1 MTVFT
6 GKVAAAGE
14 LLVSALGQRPCV
26 YWDVRDGLDDAPRRV
41 GKSDFWLEDAEGR
54 VLVVSEH
61 LRVELRAERAKQL
74 VAVAEADLAELSA
87 RLRELKALL
96 RTEQGAAASKLRKE
110 RAHLAKVATFLHAT
124 RAHARGKVHVGGTA
138 RGQERWLREHGR
150 GASGGPGE
158 STAMLLSEAWEVVI
172 EVGQRVTLEG
182 ECSIEAVAPELLPSQ
197 GYRTRATARVLRGS
211 AASPLVLIGT
221 GDRAP
226 RAAAAKPV
234 VRAQELSRAT
244 RHRLALALALAVA
257 IVAFALFAAR

>member
-1 MTVFT
+1 MQ
-6 GKVAAAGE
+6 GVATRRHGNDLAGALVEDRGLLGFPGAA
-14 LLVSALGQRPCV
+14 
-26 YWDVRDGLDDAPRRV
+26 DTRDGYAI
-41 GKSDFWLEDAEGR
+41 
-54 VLVVSEH
+54 
-61 LRVELRAERAKQL
+61 
-74 VAVAEADLAELSA
+74 
-87 RLRELKALL
+87 
-96 RTEQGAAASKLRKE
+96 
-110 RAHLAKVATFLHAT
+110 
-124 RAHARGKVHVGGTA
+124 VHVGGTA

-182 ECSIEAVAPELLPSQ
+182 ECSIEAVASELLPSQ

-234 VRAQELSRAT
+234 VRVQELSRAT
-244 RHRLALALALAVA
+244 RQKLALALALAVA
-257 IVAFALFAAR
+257 IAAFALFAAR